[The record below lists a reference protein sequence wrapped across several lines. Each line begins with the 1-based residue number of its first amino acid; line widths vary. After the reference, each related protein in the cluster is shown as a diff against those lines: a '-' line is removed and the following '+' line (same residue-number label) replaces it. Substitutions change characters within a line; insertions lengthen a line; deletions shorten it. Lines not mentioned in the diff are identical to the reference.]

1 MLYHSMTGGAPMRGP
16 AMMNGGGGQ
25 LPPSQSRTSMIRD
38 VWEDNLEEEFRT
50 IRELVQQYP
59 YVGMDTE
66 FPGIVAKPV
75 GNFKTTH
82 EFYYQ
87 TLRCNVNLLKL
98 IQLGISLMNE
108 RGEVPD
114 KCCTWQFNFR
124 FCLDDDIYAQDSID
138 LLKNGG
144 INFEHLKNYGI
155 DMNHFAEL
163 LITSGLV
170 LCPEVQWL
178 TFHSGYDFGYL
189 LRIVTGKELP
199 EREEEFSASFHLWF
213 PGAFD
218 IKYMLRHT
226 DLTHSLGLDSLADI
240 LGLRRVG
247 IAHQAGSDSLLT
259 GHAFF
264 KLVRERFDGK
274 YQHCRGVLY
283 ALSEDAASA
292 ATPNVSNSPPTM
304 HNNSQSPSFPS
315 SPASSAMQ
323 LVMHG
328 GTINPKSVG

>member
-1 MLYHSMTGGAPMRGP
+1 MSYHGGSPAGSLRGP
-16 AMMNGGGGQ
+16 MMSSA
-25 LPPSQSRTSMIRD
+25 LPSQSRTSMIKD
-38 VWEDNLEEEFRT
+38 VWADNIEEEFKV
-50 IRELVQQYP
+50 IRELILDYP
-59 YVGMDTE
+59 YVAMDTE

-75 GNFKTTH
+75 GTFKTTH

-98 IQLGISLMNE
+98 IQLGVSLMNE

-124 FCLDDDIYAQDSID
+124 FCLEDDIYAQDSID

-144 INFEHLKNYGI
+144 INFEHLKNFGI

-170 LCPEVQWL
+170 LNQDVHWL

-189 LRIVTGKELP
+189 LKTVTGKELP

-213 PGAFD
+213 PGAYD

-226 DLTHSLGLDSLADI
+226 DLTHSLGLDALADI
-240 LGLRRVG
+240 LGLRRIG
-247 IAHQAGSDSLLT
+247 TAHQAGSDSLLT

-264 KLVRERFDGK
+264 KLIRERFDNK
-274 YQHCRGVLY
+274 YHHCRGVLY

-304 HNNSQSPSFPS
+304 HSQSPGSFPS
-315 SPASSAMQ
+315 SPANSNAMQ

-328 GTINPKSVG
+328 GTITPKPMG

>member
-1 MLYHSMTGGAPMRGP
+1 MMAAGG
-16 AMMNGGGGQ
+16 
-25 LPPSQSRTSMIRD
+25 LPPSLSKTSMIRD
-38 VWEDNLEEEFRT
+38 VWEENLEEEFKI

-59 YVGMDTE
+59 YVAMDTE
-66 FPGIVAKPV
+66 FPGVVAKPV

-87 TLRCNVNLLKL
+87 TLRCNVNLLKI

-124 FCLDDDIYAQDSID
+124 FSLSEDIYAQDSID

-144 INFEHLKNYGI
+144 INFEYSKNCGI
-155 DMNHFAEL
+155 DMQHFAEL

-170 LCPEVQWL
+170 LCPDVHWL

-189 LRIVTGKELP
+189 LKIATCKDLP
-199 EREEEFSASFHLWF
+199 EREDEFASTFHLWF
-213 PGAFD
+213 PSAYD

-226 DLTHSLGLDSLADI
+226 DLSHSLGLDALADI

-247 IAHQAGSDSLLT
+247 TAHQAGSDSLLT

-264 KLVRERFDGK
+264 KLTRERLESK
-274 YQHCRGVLY
+274 YLSCRGVLY
-283 ALSEDAASA
+283 GLSEDAASN
-292 ATPNVSNSPPTM
+292 ATPMVNNSPSSM
-304 HNNSQSPSFPS
+304 HQTPGASFPS
-315 SPASSAMQ
+315 SPASSAVAM
-323 LVMHG
+323 VMHG
-328 GTINPKSVG
+328 SAKPKP